1 MAPGRILRVGYLRTL
16 LPRAW
21 QTPVLPLTRNHLSP
35 TSSHSPRLT
44 VYPTAHIRN
53 PSHIRS
59 FSTPPETSS
68 TSEDNASIT
77 QRLKTL
83 IKTHGW
89 YTLGVYGVIT
99 VLDFTLCFATVY
111 FLGADQVNRLV
122 QPLRSLVDNILHR
135 ETDPAESKDV
145 DPLSS
150 PSGYDGLYAIAI
162 LAFGIHKLLL
172 PVRVGLTA
180 ALTPKLVGFLTAR
193 GWVGKGGATRA
204 AIHVREKFNTPKE
217 GVKRDT

>member
-1 MAPGRILRVGYLRTL
+1 
-16 LPRAW
+16 
-21 QTPVLPLTRNHLSP
+21 
-35 TSSHSPRLT
+35 
-44 VYPTAHIRN
+44 
-53 PSHIRS
+53 
-59 FSTPPETSS
+59 
-68 TSEDNASIT
+68 
-77 QRLKTL
+77 
-83 IKTHGW
+83 
-89 YTLGVYGVIT
+89 VYGVIT